1 MRFLNRA
8 IQLIQPPQR
17 TIPAACVLSQP
28 LLIIV
33 QHILLLV
40 LLMPEERSTS
50 VRVILSAI
58 LMLVAIFCCIKR
70 KPETFLVTYLITVA
84 FLLLTC
90 IIFPQNAEVLVDSSL
105 RFLLPMV
112 VSSALCVVA
121 VGDIYAFDRV
131 FSIMSWICF
140 LFSMLIILSFYKG
153 ILLVEH
159 YSLSLSYA
167 LLVVMIGLYSQ
178 RHIMAKIA
186 SFLVAVIVV
195 AIGSRGALVFFGLYI
210 IYDILRNHKKLIFP
224 AIICFFLV
232 LGVLTQFADWL
243 YDYGIDSRTL
253 RTIADGSFGESD
265 GRDSIYSK
273 SFDIFW
279 ENCLIGIG
287 LFGDRV
293 RIGGY
298 CHNLFL
304 EILLDFGLF
313 IGSILII
320 IMVVSYL
327 KLLFISTREIKDLLV
342 KYTLA
347 FIAPLM
353 LSGSYLQDYNFG
365 IFVGI
370 FILLL
375 KENKNQLLICEQSN
389 VGKHVK

>member
-8 IQLIQPPQR
+8 IRLLQPPKR
-17 TIPAACVLSQP
+17 TIPAACVLSQS

-40 LLMPEERSTS
+40 LLMSEERATFI
-50 VRVILSAI
+50 RVFLSAI
-58 LMLVAIFCCIKR
+58 VMLVAIFCCIRR
-70 KPETFLVTYLITVA
+70 KFGTFLVTYLITIA

-90 IIFPQNAEVLVDSSL
+90 VIFPQNAEVLVDSSL

-121 VGDIYAFDRV
+121 IGDIYAFDRV
-131 FSIMSWICF
+131 FAIMSWICF
-140 LFSMLIILSFYKG
+140 LFSMLIILSFFKG
-153 ILLVEH
+153 NLLVEH

-178 RHIMAKIA
+178 KHIIAKIA
-186 SFLVAVIVV
+186 SFLVAAIVV
-195 AIGSRGALVFFGLYI
+195 AIGSRGALVFWGLYI
-210 IYDILRNHKKLIFP
+210 IYDILRNHKKFILP
-224 AIICFFLV
+224 AILCCLLV
-232 LGVLTQFADWL
+232 FGALTQFADWL
-243 YDYGIDSRTL
+243 FDYGIDSRTL
-253 RTIADGSFGESD
+253 RSIAAGSFGESD

-279 ENCLIGIG
+279 ENCLTGIG

-304 EILLDFGLF
+304 EIALDFGLF
-313 IGSILII
+313 LGGFII
-320 IMVVSYL
+320 ILMVISYL
-327 KLLFISTREIKDLLV
+327 KLFFNSTKEIQDLLV
-342 KYTLA
+342 KYSFA

-365 IFVGI
+365 IFVGV
-370 FILLL
+370 FILLHN
-375 KENKNQLLICEQSN
+375 ENKKRSAYGNRVLT
-389 VGKHVK
+389 KA